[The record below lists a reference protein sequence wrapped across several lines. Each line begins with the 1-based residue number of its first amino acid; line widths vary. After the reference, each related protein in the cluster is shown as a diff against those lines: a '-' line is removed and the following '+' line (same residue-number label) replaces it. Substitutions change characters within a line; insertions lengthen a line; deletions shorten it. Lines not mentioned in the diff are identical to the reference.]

1 MERLSCTS
9 TIRYNATEAAI
20 HMARYQLAAPY
31 CQGKRVL
38 DVACGE
44 GYGAYA
50 LRQFGA
56 ASVEAVDNSPQAIA
70 NAEALFATS
79 AVRFHLHDAASVDQL
94 FPESRFDVIVC
105 LETIEHL
112 KAPERFLRAIKSL
125 AAQDAVIIITCPNDH
140 WYYATDEQS
149 NPFHVRKYSFEA
161 FRELTTA
168 VLGNSSAWA

>member
-9 TIRYNATEAAI
+9 TARYNAAEAAI

-31 CQGKRVL
+31 CNGKRVL
-38 DVACGE
+38 DIACGE

-56 ASVEAVDNSPQAIA
+56 AAVSAVDNSPQAIT
-70 NAEALFATS
+70 NAEALFAS
-79 AVRFHLHDAASVDQL
+79 SGVQFHLHDAENVDDL
-94 FPESRFDVIVC
+94 FRDSRFDVILC

-112 KAPERFLRAIKSL
+112 KAPHQFLRVIKSL
-125 AAQDAVIIITCPNDH
+125 AAEDAVIIITCPNDH

-149 NPFHVRKYSFEA
+149 NPFHVRK
-161 FRELTTA
+161 
-168 VLGNSSAWA
+168 

>member
-9 TIRYNATEAAI
+9 TVRYNAAEAAI

-31 CQGKRVL
+31 CKGKRVL

-56 ASVEAVDNSPQAIA
+56 ASVDAVDNSPQAVS
-70 NAEALFATS
+70 NAQALFATS
-79 AVRFHLHDAASVDQL
+79 SVQFHLHDAESVDRL
-94 FPESRFDVIVC
+94 FPDFHFEVIVC

-112 KAPERFLRAIKSL
+112 
-125 AAQDAVIIITCPNDH
+125 
-140 WYYATDEQS
+140 
-149 NPFHVRKYSFEA
+149 
-161 FRELTTA
+161 
-168 VLGNSSAWA
+168 